1 MKIPGP
7 DHPITLTPAAKR
19 WRAKFAG
26 HVIADSAEALIVQE
40 STYPPVVYFPR
51 ADVEMAYMSR
61 TDRGTH
67 CPYKGDANYFTVLMD
82 GQFAEN
88 AVWTYE
94 QPFPAMEALEGR
106 LAFYTDKIEVYEVTD
121 AELDAH
127 QRGTPDVPAAAV
139 AAAPVDNDFA
149 ITVDDVVQH
158 TDSGSGASQRDHWPA
173 NVSTPATTD
182 DGGAR

>member
-1 MKIPGP
+1 MKTPGP
-7 DHPITLTPAAKR
+7 DHPITLEPAANR

-26 HVIADSAEALIVQE
+26 HVIADSAEALILQE

-51 ADVEMAYMSR
+51 ADVEMGYMSR

-67 CPYKGDANYFTVLMD
+67 CPYKGDASYFTVLMD

-106 LAFYTDKIEVYEVTD
+106 LAFYTDKIEVYEVAD
-121 AELDAH
+121 AAVNPH
-127 QRGTPDVPAAAV
+127 HHASAKPAA
-139 AAAPVDNDFA
+139 NEDFS

-158 TDSGSGASQRDHWPA
+158 TDSGSGASQRAPWPP

-182 DGGAR
+182 DSGVR